1 MALRET
7 ENNAYAKLFLAANH
21 HQKQE
26 PINRLLP
33 KITFVVDF
41 LGKKIDLKI
50 ESLPLHLTAILKAIL
65 WNIVVRARK
74 GFWVIVPH
82 RERLGISKI
91 FL

>member
-7 ENNAYAKLFLAANH
+7 ENNAYAKSLFGR
-21 HQKQE
+21 KSST
-26 PINRLLP
+26 

-65 WNIVVRARK
+65 WYIVVRAQRDS
-74 GFWVIVPH
+74 G
-82 RERLGISKI
+82 
-91 FL
+91 